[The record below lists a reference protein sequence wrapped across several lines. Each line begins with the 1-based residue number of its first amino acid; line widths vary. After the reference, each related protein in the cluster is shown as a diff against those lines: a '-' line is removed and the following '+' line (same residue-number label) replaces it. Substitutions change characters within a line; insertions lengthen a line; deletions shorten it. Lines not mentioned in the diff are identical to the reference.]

1 MDSKRPEND
10 QLPPSPATGRQIL
23 ISFSSPKAK
32 SQENDIVLTK
42 PSPGLNHVLLRL
54 LIFNLPPTP
63 RKEFSVDDRNEALHA
78 PRGGWVG
85 QGGLQIGIFRS

>member
-1 MDSKRPEND
+1 MKLGARRRMDSKRPEND

-54 LIFNLPPTP
+54 LIFKTP
-63 RKEFSVDDRNEALHA
+63 ERSLELRAEMSHSVLGE
-78 PRGGWVG
+78 
-85 QGGLQIGIFRS
+85 